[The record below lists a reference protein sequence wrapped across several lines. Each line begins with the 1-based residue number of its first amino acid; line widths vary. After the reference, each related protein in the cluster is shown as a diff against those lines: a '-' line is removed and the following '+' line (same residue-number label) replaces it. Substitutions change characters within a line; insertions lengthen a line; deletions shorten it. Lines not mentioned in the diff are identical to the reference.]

1 MSEFSHLKNKLLA
14 EQVEDQIYHYILDTP
29 LEPGA
34 KLPNEFALAE
44 KFRVGRST
52 IREAVKLL
60 SSKGI
65 VEVRQGSGTYVVT
78 TVKGLS
84 DPLNLRSVQDK
95 NALAFDLVNLR
106 LLLEP
111 GIAEI
116 AAQNATDEDIERL
129 RRLCERVETKIHN
142 GDRYIEDDIAFHTC
156 IAESSK
162 NLVVGQ
168 LIPIIDTAVM
178 MFTSGTTGEP
188 KGAIIT
194 HHNLLCAIDAYT
206 QKLHLTAADST
217 ILAVPIYHIT
227 GLSALLA
234 LFISLG
240 ASIWLQHRFNAPQ
253 VINTLREQNITFLH
267 GSPTIFARLRASRAP
282 AIQAI
287 SPRCARLPAARAT

>member
-14 EQVEDQIYHYILDTP
+14 EQVEDQIYHYILDEA

-34 KLPNEFALAE
+34 KLPNEFALGE

-95 NALAFDLVNLR
+95 NALAFDLVNVR

-111 GIAEI
+111 GIAEM
-116 AAQNATDEDIERL
+116 AAQNATPEDIERL
-129 RRLCERVETKIHN
+129 RRLCERVEAKIHE
-142 GDRYIEDDIAFHTC
+142 GARYIADDIAFHTC

-162 NLVVGQ
+162 HLVVGQ
-168 LIPIIDTAVM
+168 LLTV
-178 MFTSGTTGEP
+178 SGDDVRERHP
-188 KGAIIT
+188 QKAHRRDHHDPPHDHRSHCQPRPHRRKGC
-194 HHNLLCAIDAYT
+194 HGDAPELQPQLH
-206 QKLHLTAADST
+206 QK
-217 ILAVPIYHIT
+217 
-227 GLSALLA
+227 GLRRR
-234 LFISLG
+234 G
-240 ASIWLQHRFNAPQ
+240 P
-253 VINTLREQNITFLH
+253 
-267 GSPTIFARLRASRAP
+267 G
-282 AIQAI
+282 
-287 SPRCARLPAARAT
+287 

>member
-14 EQVEDQIYHYILDTP
+14 EQVEDQIYHYILDTS

-129 RRLCERVETKIHN
+129 QRLCERVETKIHN

-178 MFTSGTTGEP
+178 MFVIAEAIARHDPIGAKSAMVMHLNFNRTYIKKIYDGEDPDDGTVGMA
-188 KGAIIT
+188 G
-194 HHNLLCAIDAYT
+194 
-206 QKLHLTAADST
+206 
-217 ILAVPIYHIT
+217 
-227 GLSALLA
+227 
-234 LFISLG
+234 
-240 ASIWLQHRFNAPQ
+240 
-253 VINTLREQNITFLH
+253 FLK
-267 GSPTIFARLRASRAP
+267 
-282 AIQAI
+282 
-287 SPRCARLPAARAT
+287 

>member
-1 MSEFSHLKNKLLA
+1 MSDFSHLKNKLLA

-29 LEPGA
+29 IEPGA
-34 KLPNEFALAE
+34 KLPNEFALGE

-52 IREAVKLL
+52 IREAIKLL

-116 AAQNATDEDIERL
+116 AAQNATPEDIERL
-129 RRLCERVETKIHN
+129 QRLCERVETKIHD
-142 GDRYIEDDIAFHTC
+142 GERYIEDDIAFHTC

-168 LIPIIDTAVM
+168 LIPKTIMTHRMIT
-178 MFTSGTTGEP
+178 E
-188 KGAIIT
+188 AIAR
-194 HHNLLCAIDAYT
+194 HD
-206 QKLHLTAADST
+206 
-217 ILAVPIYHIT
+217 P
-227 GLSALLA
+227 
-234 LFISLG
+234 LG
-240 ASIWLQHRFNAPQ
+240 ARSAMVMHLNFNRTYIKKVYDGEDPDD
-253 VINTLREQNITFLH
+253 
-267 GSPTIFARLRASRAP
+267 GTIGM
-282 AIQAI
+282 
-287 SPRCARLPAARAT
+287 AAFVK